1 MKWKIYSI
9 FFVASLILVAIIVRN
24 FSVESDIYTLINL
37 NENDR
42 IITQN
47 MRESLSNEII
57 FLSDNTEV
65 LDEIKVRNAKNDDRQ
80 IFGIFSDSLQDS
92 QDLPN
97 GANFT
102 KILDSYK
109 LTTMNR
115 KVYERILSQGKDF
128 MRESI
133 SNIFNAFD
141 MRILPISSDFL
152 NLSAHSTLL
161 KSNISID
168 SRSGRFFVESEG
180 KRFYIERGIL
190 SKNIQSS
197 ALLNFIA
204 ESKSIASAKNA
215 ILLVSGGAIFSA
227 VGESRGNIE
236 SIYMSVISLS
246 LISILLFSAF
256 GSVRIFRL
264 IFIIAFAFLCGLA
277 GAFALLDKV
286 HILSIAISTSL
297 IGLVLDF
304 SMHFLSLNYK
314 RNLPIARLKK
324 VFIVG
329 LGIACSG
336 YAIFFLSPMNFLHQI
351 ATISIFTLFG
361 AMMATYFLLPQM
373 IDSNPKPTRFF
384 RFCLINYI
392 LWLKRFN
399 KKWLIFP
406 CVIIILSIPFLMKFD
421 FSDNIKSYYAPPNA
435 LINETIEISN
445 IMQDS
450 SNTQFITIR
459 AKNSDDLIAK
469 EQKLGEILEQKGII
483 SDYDGISKIF
493 LSKKE
498 QENAR
503 DILVDSLQK
512 NTSYLQD
519 LGFDKSTIGD
529 FVNQISNLE
538 IIDFK
543 DDLYNIFEIFKLNRF
558 LVPNDTANLND
569 LDESTLQSIMFLK
582 NLNFSTMD
590 SQGRSE
596 IFSLLESHNARF
608 IDFNESINS
617 GFESIKRNAI
627 ALKIIAFV
635 VAFVILGA
643 CFGLKMG
650 LKMTLIVLCAMILS
664 LCALVICG
672 VSVNIFSIFGL
683 ILASV
688 VGIDYVIFAL
698 YQSKIRAILGI
709 ILASLTSIISF
720 VILATSHFGALFAF
734 GIATSLCMC
743 LCALFASIFAMKMCD
758 KKTA

>member
-1 MKWKIYSI
+1 M
-9 FFVASLILVAIIVRN
+9 ASLILVAIIVRN
-24 FSVESDIYTLINL
+24 FSVESDIYALINL

-57 FLSDNTEV
+57 FLSDNAEV
-65 LDEIKVRNAKNDDRQ
+65 LDEIKARNAKNDDRQ
-80 IFGIFSDSLQDS
+80 IFSIFSDSLQDS
-92 QDLPN
+92 QDSQN
-97 GANFT
+97 SANFT

-109 LTTMNR
+109 LSTMNR

-141 MRILPISSDFL
+141 MRILPISNDFL

-180 KRFYIERGIL
+180 KRFYIVRGIL

-236 SIYMSVISLS
+236 SIYMSMISLS

-314 RNLPIARLKK
+314 RNLPIFKLKK

-450 SNTQFITIR
+450 SNTQFIAIR

-503 DILVDSLQK
+503 EILLDSLQK
-512 NTSYLQD
+512 NASYLQD
-519 LGFDKSTIGD
+519 LGFDKSAISD

-543 DDLYNIFEIFKLNRF
+543 DNLYNIFEIFKLNRF
-558 LVPNDTANLND
+558 LAPNDTANLND
-569 LDESTLQSIMFLK
+569 LGESTLQSIMFLK
-582 NLNFSTMD
+582 NPNFD
-590 SQGRSE
+590 SRGRSD

-643 CFGLKMG
+643 CFGLKMA
-650 LKMTLIVLCAMILS
+650 LKMTLIVLYAMILS

-720 VILATSHFGALFAF
+720 VILATSHFGVLFAF

-743 LCALFASIFAMKMCD
+743 LCALFASIFAMKAHLHS
-758 KKTA
+758 T

>member
-9 FFVASLILVAIIVRN
+9 FFVVSLILSAIILRN
-24 FSVESDIYTLINL
+24 FSVESDIYTLLNL
-37 NENDR
+37 DEKDR
-42 IITQN
+42 QITQN

-57 FLSDNTEV
+57 FLSDSAEV
-65 LDEIKVRNAKNDDRQ
+65 LNEIKARNKNAQ
-80 IFGIFSDSLQDS
+80 IFSIFSDSLMDSQDS
-92 QDLPN
+92 QN
-97 GANFT
+97 SANNFT

-109 LTTMNR
+109 LATINR
-115 KVYERILSQGKDF
+115 QTYQRILSQGADF

-141 MRILPISSDFL
+141 MRIIPFERDFL

-168 SRSGRFFVESEG
+168 SQNGRFFVESDG
-180 KRFYIERGIL
+180 KKYFVARGIL
-190 SKNIQSS
+190 STHFKSN

-204 ESKSIASAKNA
+204 ESKSIAQQKNA

-236 SIYMSVISLS
+236 SIYMSVISLA

-256 GSVRIFRL
+256 GSVQIFRL
-264 IFIIAFAFLCGLA
+264 IFVIAFAFLCGLA
-277 GAFALLDKV
+277 GTFALIDKV

-314 RNLPIARLKK
+314 RNLPITHLKK
-324 VFIVG
+324 IFIIG

-336 YAIFFLSPMNFLHQI
+336 YAIFFFSPMNFLHQI

-361 AMMATYFLLPQM
+361 AMIATYFLLPQM
-373 IDSNPKPTRFF
+373 IDSSPKPTKIF

-392 LWLKRFN
+392 LWLKRLN

-406 CVIIILSIPFLMKFD
+406 CALVILSIPFLAKFD

-435 LINETIEISN
+435 LISETIEISN

-450 SNTQFITIR
+450 SNTQFITLY
-459 AKNSDDLIAK
+459 AKDSSDLIEK
-469 EQKLGEILEQKGII
+469 ERKIGEILKQKGVI

-493 LSKKE
+493 LSPKE
-498 QENAR
+498 QSRAKQV
-503 DILVDSLQK
+503 LLDSAQK
-512 NTSYLQD
+512 NASYLQG
-519 LGFDKSTIGD
+519 LGFEKETIKD
-529 FVNQISNLE
+529 FSNQIKDLE
-538 IIDFK
+538 IIDFS
-543 DDLYNIFEIFKLNRF
+543 DNLYNIFEIFKLNRF
-558 LVPNDTANLND
+558 LVNA
-569 LDESTLQSIMFLK
+569 LDSSESIVDSADFAPQIQSIMFLK
-582 NLNFSTMD
+582 NPNFSTLD
-590 SQGRSE
+590 SRDKSE
-596 IFSLLESHNARF
+596 IDSLLDAHNARF
-608 IDFNESINS
+608 IDFNASINN
-617 GFESIKRNAI
+617 GFESIKYNAI
-627 ALKIIAFV
+627 LLKILAFG

-650 LKMTLIVLCAMILS
+650 LKMTLLVLCGTILS
-664 LCALVICG
+664 LCVLMICG

-688 VGIDYVIFAL
+688 VGIDYMIFAL
-698 YQSKIRAILGI
+698 YKSKIRAVLGI

-743 LCALFASIFAMKMCD
+743 LCALFASVFAFKKCD
-758 KKTA
+758 V

>member
-9 FFVASLILVAIIVRN
+9 FFVVSLILSAIILRN
-24 FSVESDIYTLINL
+24 FSVESDIYTLLNL
-37 NENDR
+37 DEKDR
-42 IITQN
+42 QITQN

-57 FLSDNTEV
+57 FLSDSAEV
-65 LDEIKVRNAKNDDRQ
+65 LNEIKARNKNAQ
-80 IFGIFSDSLQDS
+80 IFSIFSDSLMDSQDS
-92 QDLPN
+92 QN
-97 GANFT
+97 SANNFT

-109 LTTMNR
+109 LATINR
-115 KVYERILSQGKDF
+115 QTYQRILSQGADF

-141 MRILPISSDFL
+141 MRIIPFERDFL

-168 SRSGRFFVESEG
+168 SQNGRFFVESDG
-180 KRFYIERGIL
+180 KKYFVARGIL
-190 SKNIQSS
+190 STHFKSN

-204 ESKSIASAKNA
+204 ESKSIAQQKNA

-236 SIYMSVISLS
+236 SIYMSVISLA

-256 GSVRIFRL
+256 GSVQIFRL
-264 IFIIAFAFLCGLA
+264 IFVIAFAFLCGLA
-277 GAFALLDKV
+277 GTFALIDKV

-314 RNLPIARLKK
+314 RNLPITHLKK
-324 VFIVG
+324 IFIIG

-336 YAIFFLSPMNFLHQI
+336 YAIFFFSPMNFLHQI

-361 AMMATYFLLPQM
+361 AMIATYFLLPQM
-373 IDSNPKPTRFF
+373 IDSSPKPTKIF

-392 LWLKRFN
+392 LWLKRLN

-406 CVIIILSIPFLMKFD
+406 CALVILSIPFLAKFD

-435 LINETIEISN
+435 LISETIEISN

-450 SNTQFITIR
+450 SNTQFITLY
-459 AKNSDDLIAK
+459 AKDSSDLIEK
-469 EQKLGEILEQKGII
+469 ERKIGEILKQKGVI

-493 LSKKE
+493 LSPKE
-498 QENAR
+498 QSRAKQV
-503 DILVDSLQK
+503 LLDSAQK
-512 NTSYLQD
+512 NASYLQG
-519 LGFDKSTIGD
+519 LGFEKETIKD
-529 FVNQISNLE
+529 FSNQIKDLE
-538 IIDFK
+538 IIDFS
-543 DDLYNIFEIFKLNRF
+543 DNLYNIFEIFKLNRF
-558 LVPNDTANLND
+558 LVNALDSRESSANSAHLMPQI
-569 LDESTLQSIMFLK
+569 QSIMFLK
-582 NLNFSTMD
+582 NPNFSTLD
-590 SQGRSE
+590 SRDKSE
-596 IFSLLESHNARF
+596 IDSLLDAHNARF
-608 IDFNESINS
+608 IDFNASINN
-617 GFESIKRNAI
+617 GFESIKYNAI
-627 ALKIIAFV
+627 LLKILAFG

-650 LKMTLIVLCAMILS
+650 LKMTLLVLCGTVLS
-664 LCALVICG
+664 LCVLVLCG
-672 VSVNIFSIFGL
+672 VNINIFSIFGL

-688 VGIDYVIFAL
+688 VGIDYMIFAL
-698 YQSKIRAILGI
+698 YKSKIRAVLGI

-743 LCALFASIFAMKMCD
+743 LCALFASVFAFKKCD
-758 KKTA
+758 V

>member
-37 NENDR
+37 NENDK

-57 FLSDNTEV
+57 FLSDSAKV
-65 LDEIKVRNAKNDDRQ
+65 LDEIKARNAKNDNRQ
-80 IFGIFSDSLQDS
+80 IFDIFSDSLQDS
-92 QDLPN
+92 QDLQN

-109 LTTMNR
+109 LSTMNR
-115 KVYERILSQGKDF
+115 KVYEQILSKGKDF

-133 SNIFNAFD
+133 SNVFNAFD
-141 MRILPISSDFL
+141 MRIFPISSDFL

-180 KRFYIERGIL
+180 KRFCIARGIL

-204 ESKSIASAKNA
+204 KSKDIASAKNA

-314 RNLPIARLKK
+314 RNLPIFKLKK
-324 VFIVG
+324 VFIIG

-373 IDSNPKPTRFF
+373 IDLHPKPTRFF

-392 LWLKRFN
+392 LWLKRLN
-399 KKWLIFP
+399 KKWLILP
-406 CVIIILSIPFLMKFD
+406 CALVILSIPFLVRFD

-450 SNTQFITIR
+450 SNTQFIAIR
-459 AKNSDDLIAK
+459 AKNSDDLIEK
-469 EQKLGEILEQKGII
+469 ERKLGEILEQKGII

-493 LSKKE
+493 LSSKE

-503 DILVDSLQK
+503 DILLDSLQK
-512 NTSYLQD
+512 NASYLQD
-519 LGFDKSTIGD
+519 LGFDKSAISD
-529 FVNQISNLE
+529 FINQISNLE

-543 DDLYNIFEIFKLNRF
+543 DNLYNIFEIFKLNRF

-569 LDESTLQSIMFLK
+569 LGESALQSIMFLK
-582 NLNFSTMD
+582 NPNFD
-590 SQGRSE
+590 SRGRSE

-709 ILASLTSIISF
+709 ILASLTSIVSF
-720 VILATSHFGALFAF
+720 AILATSHFGALFAF